1 MLFFTKICMAVQLI
15 ERARSIAMCTP
26 PPIDMWA
33 PKRISD
39 FGVRIADRVRDEF
52 RR

>member
-1 MLFFTKICMAVQLI
+1 MAVQLI

-33 PKRISD
+33 PRRIFDRRLSNCD
-39 FGVRIADRVRDEF
+39 LEPGDAIA
-52 RR
+52 